1 MLASQAKKISSF
13 CISNGIIVEQD
24 REKYDYCYE
33 IMLSTLLN
41 FAAVLLIGLV
51 TGFLAQ
57 TVCFMLVFALLKS
70 NAGGYHAES
79 HLVCFAET
87 VGTFLLYR
95 LLAAVIPVGILP
107 HVSVVLILFAI
118 ITVFILAPV
127 ETGNKPIG
135 RRQSGQLK
143 RDCCLIIL
151 FLGAAVFSLL
161 FFSAAQWAFS
171 ISFAVAAVSVS
182 LIIGKH
188 QLAKPG
194 PKSGMQ

>member
-1 MLASQAKKISSF
+1 MLASQAKRISSF

-41 FAAVLLIGLV
+41 FAAVLLIGLC

-57 TVCFMLVFALLKS
+57 TVCFMLVFAVLKS

-79 HLVCFAET
+79 HLICFAET

-95 LLAAVIPVGILP
+95 LLAAVIPAGILP
-107 HVSVVLILFAI
+107 YVSIVLIAFAI
-118 ITVFILAPV
+118 VTVFILAPV
-127 ETGNKPIG
+127 GTGNKPIG

-151 FLGAAVFSLL
+151 FLGAAVFFLL

-182 LIIGKH
+182 LIIGKY
-188 QLAKPG
+188 QLAKHG
-194 PKSGMQ
+194 PEA